1 MSNKPSTLSAG
12 IPATDDEVLL
22 AVMGQRGAASALPQN
37 AGEETA
43 SDVGNA
49 LGAETG
55 GEPIPG
61 ARRECHPGHAP
72 ICPNFRRC
80 AGAGSAGTPPRSPSH
95 CPRHPDKTPARSP
108 DEGRYSS
115 IGCDRDSDPPCDQ
128 PGIDATRRRMFSRDR
143 RIASACPA
151 ADWPTLLID
160 RKPS

>member
-61 ARRECHPGHAP
+61 ARRDAIQGTHPFALTSGDVREPDLQGPRLVRPATVHVTQTKL
-72 ICPNFRRC
+72 RR
-80 AGAGSAGTPPRSPSH
+80 
-95 CPRHPDKTPARSP
+95 DLL
-108 DEGRYSS
+108 
-115 IGCDRDSDPPCDQ
+115 
-128 PGIDATRRRMFSRDR
+128 TRGD
-143 RIASACPA
+143 
-151 ADWPTLLID
+151 TLPWL
-160 RKPS
+160 R